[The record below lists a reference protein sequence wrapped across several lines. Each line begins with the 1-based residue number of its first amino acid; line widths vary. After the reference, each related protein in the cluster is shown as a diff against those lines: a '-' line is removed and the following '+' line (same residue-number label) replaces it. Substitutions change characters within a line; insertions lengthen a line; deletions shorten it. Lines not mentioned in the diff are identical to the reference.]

1 MEVVDGHA
9 RLSPGYIRRAAPGVY
24 TWLDRLQALLEAQH
38 QPSGT
43 WVPVSQLSQ
52 PAREDIDAACGQA
65 LQELAPI
72 ASIAEPRN
80 T

>member
-1 MEVVDGHA
+1 LHPLLVTRYAGLPA
-9 RLSPGYIRRAAPGVY
+9 VY

-38 QPSGT
+38 RADGT
-43 WVPVSQLSQ
+43 WVAVSQLPQ
-52 PAREDIDAACGQA
+52 AARQGIDAACGQA